1 MASVFEATHEKL
13 DKTVALKIMHPHLA
27 AVPRAVARFL
37 REGQAAA
44 RIRHPH
50 TVTVFDAGTTAD
62 GTPYLAMELERGET
76 LRSWLRTFGP
86 LGPAQTVDLL
96 LPVLSAIQHAHSLGI
111 IHRDVPEQSRAPREA
126 GEAADEYSCGVML
139 YECLTGR
146 LPFEAESAAD
156 LSRLIQ
162 HAPVIPPR
170 STQPKVPAAL
180 EAVVL
185 RTMEKEL
192 YRRFS
197 SIADLARALLPFA
210 SEHAFLVYSRDFSPA
225 VPAGGPRSSTPKGE
239 TQDEWVSTEE
249 GVPGTG
255 KRISAADE
263 RRPRLWMYASMAAG
277 VVFAAIAALS
287 RGNSTRTEL
296 PVEPSRRT
304 DLAGAATAP
313 VVGVPLGQL
322 VEVMSI
328 PTDLDRRPDEHDR
341 DRSKKS
347 RPVRPTSRPAI
358 AASAARPPASAS
370 PPVGARDGEDDLAD
384 PRLDRR

>member
-1 MASVFEATHEKL
+1 MAQHRPPRIRSPPVRANGASVLLIGVEGEAPSRVTLARLRRNSAGTRVHDRMIGVPGLGSTARWPLVGSYRVCKQIGSGGMASVFEASHEKL

-111 IHRDVPEQSRAPREA
+111 IHRDVKPANILTGTDHLGEPVPKIADFEISRFEGDASDHPITAERGRLRTLAYTAPEQIRAPREA
-126 GEAADEYSCGVML
+126 GAAADQYSCGVIL

-192 YRRFS
+192 YRRFT

-210 SEHAFLVYSRDFSPA
+210 SEHAFL
-225 VPAGGPRSSTPKGE
+225 
-239 TQDEWVSTEE
+239 
-249 GVPGTG
+249 
-255 KRISAADE
+255 
-263 RRPRLWMYASMAAG
+263 
-277 VVFAAIAALS
+277 
-287 RGNSTRTEL
+287 
-296 PVEPSRRT
+296 
-304 DLAGAATAP
+304 
-313 VVGVPLGQL
+313 
-322 VEVMSI
+322 
-328 PTDLDRRPDEHDR
+328 
-341 DRSKKS
+341 
-347 RPVRPTSRPAI
+347 
-358 AASAARPPASAS
+358 
-370 PPVGARDGEDDLAD
+370 
-384 PRLDRR
+384 